1 MACVGTEQP
10 VRLGNVDVLNW
21 VLVAEGQR
29 AAHMSASWR
38 CRDRGF

>member
-10 VRLGNVDVLNW
+10 VRRGNVDVLNW